1 MGYIVYTDPSKQAIE
16 IRFSHKYN
24 NENYSSLMFNDTDLQ
39 LATILKHLGLF
50 LDSKLDPIG
59 IMKRISSNPSRK
71 SLLKIYKFFIRPNL
85 DYADIFYKKF

>member
-50 LDSKLDPIG
+50 LDSKLDPNYWYYE
-59 IMKRISSNPSRK
+59 KN
-71 SLLKIYKFFIRPNL
+71 FFNL
-85 DYADIFYKKF
+85 VKKKLTKNIQVLHQT